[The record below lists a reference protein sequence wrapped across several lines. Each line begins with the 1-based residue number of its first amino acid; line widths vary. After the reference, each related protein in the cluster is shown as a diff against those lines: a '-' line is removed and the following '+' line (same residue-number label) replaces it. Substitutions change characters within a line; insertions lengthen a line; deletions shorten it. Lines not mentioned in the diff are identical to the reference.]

1 MKLNELL
8 KNGFGKCENY
18 SDEEKALYGNVNM
31 NCAERILRG
40 ANEAYKLGLSE
51 EALKLSAPFGG
62 GMGIASV
69 CGAITGAIMALS
81 AMYCVGTEKNTPL
94 KDEITIPFIKKVRFD
109 MGGVDCKE
117 LKPKY
122 AIKGA
127 PHACDPTVFRIAE
140 LFDEYVEEL
149 KVKQGK

>member
-18 SDEEKALYGNVNM
+18 TETEKERYGNVNM

-40 ANEAYKLGLSE
+40 ANEAYSLGLCE
-51 EALKLSAPFGG
+51 ESLKLSAPFGG

-69 CGAITGAIMALS
+69 CGAVTGALMALS
-81 AMYCVGTEKNTPL
+81 AMYCAGTEKNTPL
-94 KDEITIPFIKKVRFD
+94 KEQITVPFIRKVRFA
-109 MGGVDCKE
+109 MGGLDCRE

-122 AIKGA
+122 AVKGA
-127 PHACDPTVFRIAE
+127 PHPCDPTVFRIAE
-140 LFDEYVEEL
+140 LFDEYIEEL
-149 KVKQGK
+149 NSKKEQ